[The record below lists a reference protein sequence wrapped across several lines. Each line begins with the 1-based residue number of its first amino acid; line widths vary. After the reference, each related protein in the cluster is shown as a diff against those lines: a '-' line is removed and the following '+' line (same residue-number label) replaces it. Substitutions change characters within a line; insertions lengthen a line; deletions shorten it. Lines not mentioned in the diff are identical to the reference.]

1 MIANYTKK
9 LVDNLPKEIKNK
21 KKPIKIDLVLD
32 GGVFNGSYLF
42 GALYFL
48 KEMERRKYIYIERIS
63 STSVGSIAGLIYF
76 IDCLDYYQYLY
87 KIAVNDLKKSY
98 NLKIIK
104 NLHFY
109 LKEKIPD
116 DICERVNG
124 KFFISYY
131 DIKKGKKIVKST
143 FENAEDIINTVINS
157 CFLPFL
163 IDGNML
169 NNERYIDGLN
179 PYFFEPKPYKKIL
192 YLDLFGMDKI
202 NYLFNVKNEETTCHR
217 ILSGLLDIHKFFIK
231 KTPTSMCSYVAEWGL
246 YDNFKFIIKTF
257 LEYLIVFIVYFIGFV
272 RKYLNKNIKKNTFYK
287 ILSKFGYKLYIL
299 LLKTYCL

>member
-1 MIANYTKK
+1 MISNYTKK
-9 LVDNLPKEIKNK
+9 LVDNLPKEYKNK
-21 KKPIKIDLVLD
+21 KKPITIDLVLD

-48 KEMERRKYIYIERIS
+48 KEMESQKYMNIERIS

-87 KIAVNDLKKSY
+87 KISVNELKKTY

-109 LKEKIPD
+109 LKDKMPE

-131 DIKKGKKIVKST
+131 DIKKGKKNIKSK

-179 PYFFEPKPYKKIL
+179 PYFFEPEPYKKIL

-202 NYLFNVKNEETTCHR
+202 NYLFDVKNEETTCHR

-231 KTPTSMCSYVAEWGL
+231 KTPTSMCSFVSEWGL
-246 YDNFKFIIKTF
+246 YDNFKYIIKTF

-272 RKYLNKNIKKNTFYK
+272 RKYFKKNMKKNTFYK